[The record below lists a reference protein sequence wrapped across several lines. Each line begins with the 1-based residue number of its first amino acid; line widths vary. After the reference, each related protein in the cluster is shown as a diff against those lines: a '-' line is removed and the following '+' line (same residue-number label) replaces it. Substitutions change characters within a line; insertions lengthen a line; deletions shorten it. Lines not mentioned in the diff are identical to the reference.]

1 MKRTFVIILV
11 GIVDLFLISFL
22 TISCKKTTVDKPLT
36 TLELLSGSKSKTWIG
51 SAAAVK
57 LLTTNTSYDL
67 FQILPACETDDIMT
81 IYPTKIVENK
91 EGLTKCDSKGNDIKN
106 TSKWTLNADEKSIT
120 VENFVVSI
128 SPTEKLTFSN
138 QVLKILEV
146 NVSSLKLE
154 GQIKYRSQ
162 EAIITASFVA
172 K

>member
-1 MKRTFVIILV
+1 VENITTKMKRIFTIVFICLV
-11 GIVDLFLISFL
+11 SF
-22 TISCKKTTVDKPLT
+22 SCKKTTVDKQLS
-36 TLELLSGSKSKTWIG
+36 TLELLSGTKSKTWIG
-51 SAAAVK
+51 SAASVK
-57 LLTTNTSYDL
+57 LLTTNTTYDL
-67 FQILPACETDDIMT
+67 FQLLPACETDDIMT

-91 EGLTKCDSKGNDIKN
+91 EGLTKCDSKGSDIKN
-106 TSKWTLNADEKSIT
+106 SSKWTLNADEKSIT

-128 SPTEKLTFSN
+128 SPTEKLTFAN